1 MLAMFPSIPTWLLQ
15 FLYRR
20 PCVQTKITSCCNIKC
35 TFCLPLLPPPPPP
48 PLHASRGG
56 LFRLTDS
63 TPKSLRRSISS
74 GAAPPP
80 PLRFFP
86 FLPVRRRRAAPN
98 NYKHPWLVTKARPR
112 RVCCSRLEGGG
123 GSFRPGGVIEF
134 HVRPSSLDV
143 EGAAAPETD

>member
-1 MLAMFPSIPTWLLQ
+1 MFPSIPTWLLQ

-74 GAAPPP
+74 GAS
-80 PLRFFP
+80 LLSVSFL
-86 FLPVRRRRAAPN
+86 FLPVRQRAAPN

-112 RVCCSRLEGGG
+112 RVCCIRLEGGAPP
-123 GSFRPGGVIEF
+123 SFRPGGVIEF
-134 HVRPSSLDV
+134 HVRPSSRDV